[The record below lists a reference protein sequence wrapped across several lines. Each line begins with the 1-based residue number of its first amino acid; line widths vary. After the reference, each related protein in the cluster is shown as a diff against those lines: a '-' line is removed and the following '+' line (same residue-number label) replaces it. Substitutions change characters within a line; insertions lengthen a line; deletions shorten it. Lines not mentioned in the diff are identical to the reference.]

1 MDAAN
6 PAGVLEPTSS
16 FGQLEYNP
24 RNYGQA
30 QSEERIIEAFPKEE
44 SLTQTTRKP
53 NREAAE
59 RRRDAHRHSACPRR
73 PGDASGSGAARASQP
88 VTQRRGLPRLQSL
101 PVH

>member
-24 RNYGQA
+24 GQYGQA
-30 QSEERIIEAFPKEE
+30 QSEERVIEAFPKEE

-59 RRRDAHRHSACPRR
+59 RRRDAHRHSAGPRR
-73 PGDASGSGAARASQP
+73 PGDASESGAARATHP
-88 VTQRRGLPRLQSL
+88 VTQHRAPPALQ
-101 PVH
+101 P